1 MWVSSDHRTLAHL
14 ALLQRWWHLA
24 LLYLCEEWLLGGES
38 RGQLEV
44 IEEDMLDCPD
54 ADITEPRNPLLQ
66 PKQSQE
72 GVDVEQILHP
82 LYHSPVD
89 LPASS
94 AGARIG
100 LELGWPG

>member
-1 MWVSSDHRTLAHL
+1 
-14 ALLQRWWHLA
+14 
-24 LLYLCEEWLLGGES
+24 
-38 RGQLEV
+38 
-44 IEEDMLDCPD
+44 MLDCPD
-54 ADITEPRNPLLQ
+54 ADVTEPRNPLLQ

-82 LYHSPVD
+82 LCHSPVD